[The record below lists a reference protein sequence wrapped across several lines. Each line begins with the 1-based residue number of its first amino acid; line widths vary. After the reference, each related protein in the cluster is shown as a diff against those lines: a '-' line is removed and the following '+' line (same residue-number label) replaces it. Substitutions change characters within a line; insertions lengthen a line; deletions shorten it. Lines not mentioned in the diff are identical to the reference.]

1 MASSRNKVGGRRA
14 SRGGGDLRMLDLP
27 SAKCNDDYSI
37 LAETARADDAN
48 HRAWPEMG
56 GFVAWRE

>member
-1 MASSRNKVGGRRA
+1 
-14 SRGGGDLRMLDLP
+14 MLDLP